1 MEPLLQNGDQ
11 VLVDTR
17 KISVVEPGLFV
28 LFDGDG
34 IVCKWVERA
43 HDSAPRKLRLKSENP
58 RFDSY
63 DVVAE
68 RAQISR
74 AGADNRSGGLVR
86 EAAVIG
92 RVIWPGRQVLANCLI
107 FGSSLNDTRPR
118 KEVK

>member
-43 HDSAPRKLRLKSENP
+43 HDWAPRKLRLKSENP

-63 DVVAE
+63 DVCDGSGCLDSFRGEYAKAGCRLKVSPSPESNSYRVVAV
-68 RAQISR
+68 
-74 AGADNRSGGLVR
+74 VR
-86 EAAVIG
+86 
-92 RVIWPGRQVLANCLI
+92 
-107 FGSSLNDTRPR
+107 
-118 KEVK
+118 